1 MSRPV
6 GSKNKPKQQTT
17 LDASTG
23 VIVSDGYAQAFSGA
37 GTRSDRSSFTNI
49 KSTWLL
55 QEGELNDLYIGD
67 GFAKAIVDVPAED
80 MVRAGVEFENM
91 DEALEEKILVRY
103 DELNVLKH
111 AADAIRWSRLYGGA
125 VWVLGLND
133 GGAFDVPFNPAGL
146 KQLEFIRVYNRYQ
159 AIVFS
164 RNLDP
169 MSLDFGKPD
178 IWQIIPYNGAA
189 AYNVHT
195 SRIRVFDGEAL
206 PARMREANLH
216 WGASSLQSCM
226 DQLKRLGMAHQWAN
240 MLLERA
246 QQAVH
251 GIPNLAQTLMA
262 PGGEAMVQ
270 KRVDVVDMVRG
281 TLNTVVIDAQES
293 YTIAAPGIGPG
304 VVDLLDRFAE
314 ALSGVSRIPVFM
326 LMGKSSTGLNGSS
339 VTNMMSWNSQVNAWQ
354 KDILH
359 DPLKWVTD
367 LLLEEQ
373 GAANTDYK
381 LCFNPIYV
389 PTAQELA
396 ATELV
401 QAQTKK
407 ALMETAAGYV
417 AFNSLD
423 PNEVRAVIADEYDVN
438 GKLKQPAIKPA
449 DTVAVR
455 A

>member
-1 MSRPV
+1 MSRPA
-6 GSKNKPKQQTT
+6 GSKNKPKETT
-17 LDASTG
+17 P
-23 VIVSDGYAQAFSGA
+23 VHIDGYAQAFSGA
-37 GTRSDRSSFTNI
+37 GTRSDRSTFTNI
-49 KSTWLL
+49 RSTWLL

-67 GFAKAIVDVPAED
+67 GFVKAIVDIPAED

-91 DEALEEKILVRY
+91 DETLEEKILVRY

-111 AADAIRWSRLYGGA
+111 AADAVRWSRLYGGA

-169 MSLDFGKPD
+169 MSIDFGKPD
-178 IWQIIPYNGAA
+178 IWQIIPYNGSA

-281 TLNTVVIDAQES
+281 TLNTVVVDSQET
-293 YTIAAPGIGPG
+293 YTISSPGVGPG
-304 VVDLLDRFAE
+304 TVDLLDRFAE

-367 LLLEEQ
+367 LLIEEQ
-373 GAANTDYK
+373 GAADTDYK

-407 ALMETAAGYV
+407 ALMEAADGYV
-417 AFNSLD
+417 AINALD
-423 PNEVRAVIADEYDVN
+423 PNEVRGHIAEEYGVS
-438 GKLKQPAIKPA
+438 GKLKALPTPVTAA
-449 DTVAVR
+449 VSVR